1 MNLFLWRHHRPEKP
15 MRNAGA
21 EKDEEMETTSSGLG
35 STGTPA
41 VFPGLLFC
49 LGFLMSVQSACQS
62 ERQPSEVPW
71 PEGVF
76 RAHSHGCWQTLTFST

>member
-21 EKDEEMETTSSGLG
+21 EKDEEVETTSSGLG

-41 VFPGLLFC
+41 VFPGC
-49 LGFLMSVQSACQS
+49 YSA
-62 ERQPSEVPW
+62 
-71 PEGVF
+71 
-76 RAHSHGCWQTLTFST
+76 